1 MNRNE
6 KYDLLIIG
14 GGISGSVFASDYIKK
29 KPTHKIALIEAG
41 RNLGGRSSTRI
52 SRRFK
57 EFEINHGAPNFN
69 ISNLNRN
76 DLLKNFI
83 QELLDDKFIRSDN
96 SELIEEVN
104 SDDFDKGMK
113 SEFLYGKNYISS
125 SSMSNLSHQII
136 EKNNLRDQIDFY
148 FETLILNL
156 EFHNNYWILSSIDGD
171 IFKSKYLVFA
181 SNLLL
186 HKRSFEILNVNQI
199 PLRQA
204 VPRNKNKKIDSLLK
218 TLEKQYFLPR
228 LSFLIYTNSNYE
240 FKDAYFKKYRYL
252 FLNNDLENKYK
263 FERIIFQNHRGNK
276 LSIVIHSRSIDLIN
290 DYNKSEKLYIFK
302 QNIIRNFNEIFNQ
315 NKFINK
321 LSGSENISIM
331 KWRGSQPYGEAVP
344 SSLQFCSQYNIGF
357 CGDWFDEIGFGR
369 IEGAIL
375 SALKLGIIFR
385 DLN

>member
-1 MNRNE
+1 MNI
-6 KYDLLIIG
+6 YDNYEVLIIG
-14 GGISGSVFASDYIKK
+14 GGISGSVFASNYIKN
-29 KPTHKIALIEAG
+29 KPTHKIALVEAG
-41 RNLGGRSSTRI
+41 RKLGGRSSSRI
-52 SRRFK
+52 SRKYKDFS
-57 EFEINHGAPNFN
+57 INHGAPNFN
-69 ISNLNRN
+69 ISELNRN

-104 SDDFDKGMK
+104 SDDFDKGMN

-156 EFHNNYWILSSIDGD
+156 EFHNNYWILTSKGGD

-204 VPRNKNKKIDSLLK
+204 IPRNKNKKIDSLLK
-218 TLEKQYFLPR
+218 TLEKQYFLQR

-263 FERIIFQNHRGNK
+263 FERIIFQIHRENK

-290 DYNKSEKLYIFK
+290 DYNK
-302 QNIIRNFNEIFNQ
+302 
-315 NKFINK
+315 
-321 LSGSENISIM
+321 
-331 KWRGSQPYGEAVP
+331 
-344 SSLQFCSQYNIGF
+344 
-357 CGDWFDEIGFGR
+357 
-369 IEGAIL
+369 
-375 SALKLGIIFR
+375 
-385 DLN
+385 